1 MSEILNENI
10 PIYEDR
16 ELIVYKIPKSN
27 SSEPFL
33 LLGSGWY
40 VFDSKNNVR
49 ATMETSEILIV
60 NPTNSEI
67 DIGLNLILSSF
78 QNEKTIIVSMNNEE
92 VNTFEIPTTPINIQI
107 ENLILVPGVNVVT
120 LDTDKFELFEMN
132 EAQFLDVY
140 GNKTTKLTVSF
151 KVQSISIVN

>member
-33 LLGSGWY
+33 VLGSGWH
-40 VFDSKNNVR
+40 VFDSKNNTR
-49 ATMETSEILIV
+49 DTMETSEILVV

-67 DIGLNLILSSF
+67 GIGLNLILSSF
-78 QNEKTIIVSMNNEE
+78 QSEKTITVSMNNEE
-92 VNTFEIPTTPINIQI
+92 VNAFEIPTTPVNIQI
-107 ENLILVPGVNVVT
+107 ENLILAPGINVVT
-120 LDTDKFELFEMN
+120 LNTDKFGLIEIDEVQSEFR
-132 EAQFLDVY
+132 
-140 GNKTTKLTVSF
+140 VSF
-151 KVQSISIVN
+151 TVQSISIVN